1 MKTSVFLGVGGSGM
15 RGLAYL
21 LRQQGEHIFGFDDAP
36 GASELSREEALK
48 ELTHANRLVYSDAA
62 QDNHPLR
69 VEAKR
74 AGIPEMPYQKALGE
88 FSRNYQTIAITGTH
102 GKSSTTA
109 FLAHICIEAMLDPV
123 VLVGA
128 SMESLRGKH
137 AQFGQGKY
145 FIVEADEYR
154 NHFLEL
160 FPAHSIITTIDFDH
174 PDSFSSLRDTEKA
187 YQEFISHLAP
197 DGVLVIPEQEK
208 MRHLSIIFPLHTTT
222 VSDQSISDI
231 HISLPGKHMR
241 MNALLAVTLAE
252 KLGIARKDAI
262 ASLKTFPGLSRR
274 FELLGTYNGCD
285 IRSDYGHHPAEI
297 AATIGGARE
306 AYPTKHITAV
316 FEAHMPLRLR
326 TFYSDFVSALSLADE
341 IVIVPPFA
349 PTGRDDNGVDYAI
362 RLKNDVLSAG
372 KPAQYTEN
380 STEFLFHL
388 KGDTVALI
396 FSAGALDAAVRTL
409 VKKG

>member
-1 MKTSVFLGVGGSGM
+1 MKTSLFLGVGGSGM

-21 LRQQGEHIFGFDDAP
+21 LRQQGEQISGFDDAP
-36 GASELSREEALK
+36 GASEISLEEAQK
-48 ELTHANRLVYSDAA
+48 ELPRADRLVYSDAA
-62 QDNHPLR
+62 QENHPLR
-69 VEAKR
+69 IEAKR
-74 AGIPEMPYQKALGE
+74 AGIREVPYQKALGE
-88 FSRNYQTIAITGTH
+88 FSCDYQTIAITGTH

-128 SMESLRGKH
+128 NMESLRGKH

-174 PDSFSSLRDTEKA
+174 PDSFSSLQDTEKA
-187 YQEFISHLAP
+187 YQKFISHLAP
-197 DGVLVIPEQEK
+197 DGLLVIPEHEK
-208 MRHLSIIFPLHTTT
+208 MRHPSIVFPQQTTT
-222 VSDQSISDI
+222 VSDKDI
-231 HISLPGKHMR
+231 IDIQTSLPGKHMR
-241 MNALLAVTLAE
+241 MNGALAVKLAE
-252 KLGIARKDAI
+252 KIGIPRANAI

-297 AATIGGARE
+297 STTIEGARE
-306 AYPTKHITAV
+306 VYPTARIVAV

-326 TFYSDFVSALSLADE
+326 TFYSDFVNALSLADE

-349 PTGRDDNGVDYAI
+349 PTGRDDNGVDDAI
-362 RLKNDVLSAG
+362 QLKNDLLRAG
-372 KPAQYTEN
+372 KPAQYTED
-380 STEFLFHL
+380 STEFLHHL
-388 KGDTVALI
+388 QSDSIALL
-396 FSAGALDAAVRTL
+396 FSAGALDATVRNF